1 MPKTEKDEKE
11 NEIKTETETDS
22 VKESDLS
29 EMKFLLKD
37 MSISMIVNVNGEI
50 VESNAD
56 NQNESEI
63 TLFNLNFG
71 ELLNNTQKLKELQK
85 SNYNLKELK
94 EVMKDI
100 PGIKIETNDPVVIKF
115 K

>member
-11 NEIKTETETDS
+11 DEIKTEPESDS
-22 VKESDLS
+22 LKESDLS
-29 EMKFLLKD
+29 EIKFLLKD
-37 MSISMIVNVNGEI
+37 LSISMTVDVNGEI

-56 NQNESEI
+56 NRTGSEV